1 MLWSRFGYS
10 LIIKR
15 QSKTFLEKFWLSLT
29 RKSLFSGIPIL
40 PWCKKLKMK
49 QNDIRFIAHNDAKIK
64 KVVGTHFAS
73 IEMHR
78 THAQVTNKIGICK
91 LQLHIESHALLPCNT
106 ECLEFQSKLKNC
118 LSMIAWWSLFAK
130 NCGNVCKSVNVW
142 NFACPHMCKMCM
154 QVRLLGVVCK
164 KMWKSVQKCVCVNC
178 KKRSRSNTCMHIE
191 HISHVCEHSKFCT
204 LALK

>member
-1 MLWSRFGYS
+1 
-10 LIIKR
+10 
-15 QSKTFLEKFWLSLT
+15 
-29 RKSLFSGIPIL
+29 
-40 PWCKKLKMK
+40 MK

-118 LSMIAWWSLFAK
+118 LSMIA
-130 NCGNVCKSVNVW
+130 
-142 NFACPHMCKMCM
+142 
-154 QVRLLGVVCK
+154 
-164 KMWKSVQKCVCVNC
+164 
-178 KKRSRSNTCMHIE
+178 
-191 HISHVCEHSKFCT
+191 
-204 LALK
+204 

>member
-130 NCGNVCKSVNVW
+130 NCGNVCKSVNVRKFPTSAHVQNGFNVW
-142 NFACPHMCKMCM
+142 VWASASRCNQTFTHTMLHYNLHLVILKSR
-154 QVRLLGVVCK
+154 VLHSVLL
-164 KMWKSVQKCVCVNC
+164 
-178 KKRSRSNTCMHIE
+178 
-191 HISHVCEHSKFCT
+191 CT
-204 LALK
+204 L